1 MITSGG
7 VNPGFQRP
15 SERGAFFSTLFG
27 PGLDFLSSSAY
38 NVFMANTNTGTRR
51 EIDHLTVAVL
61 ATLTVGEVGIG
72 CTASGFDFNAYPATD
87 GLSVMIEI
95 SNFYTGF
102 STTITMVPA
111 TIAANADEDL
121 CRYLHRRIEA
131 RGGLEVS

>member
-1 MITSGG
+1 M
-7 VNPGFQRP
+7 
-15 SERGAFFSTLFG
+15 
-27 PGLDFLSSSAY
+27 
-38 NVFMANTNTGTRR
+38 TNTTNPRR

-61 ATLTVGEVGIG
+61 ATLIVGEVGIG
-72 CTASGFDFNAYPATD
+72 CTASGFDFNCYPSTD
-87 GLSVMIEI
+87 GLSVMVEI

-102 STTITMVPA
+102 QTTITMVAA